1 MDVRRYYMEKFDY
14 ELDEFFRKLAICPS
28 VAFAGDSGSGKSTAI
43 IEVVNDYM
51 VKLLGNNIGSIQSS
65 KVRNQIVPMVM
76 SSANDETL
84 MMIRFSDIHLDVFFD
99 NARTIISETII
110 KENGEIEEE
119 AINDAIC
126 EILKPKRT
134 KAYDISMIFET
145 NLQDDLMDRFRYV
158 LKDCC
163 HKIIKKESDEDYL
176 PDIIVDLYKAAKKS
190 GKSTSKRDLLA
201 KETERRIKSANF
213 EDLNGVFK
221 DISKVIKQDIIQ
233 SISDL
238 ESKGVLVGTNE
249 SDYYIVIKDTYLP
262 EIDKFMKD
270 LYTPSGKETVISCVT
285 YFTPMSSYMKE
296 LFKESYFYKEN
307 TPIISIND
315 LKGLE
320 LGADSVNETI
330 YSIGSIMPDRIIIF
344 HRMKDTVKGFDSLLT
359 SMKANFPKIPIYGV
373 FSFADLTIGDYIR
386 ADFGSVSGPGIPV
399 DKEQEPE
406 YYKNSVQNAYARV
419 EDDIKQYTKE
429 MIPIQYDNELGSYCI
444 CSNIP
449 EYSSDIDSILLNK
462 RLYSKTRFSN
472 LMVKVINEVKY
483 KYKKYT
489 FIEENND
496 LSITIND
503 EKLRELIC
511 SCIAKHDKRYIAE
524 YYSYR
529 NVNPHWN
536 TIYKWRRMHR
546 IGSGWKSNANV
557 YANINIFIGPMLSSF
572 ISKSEMEDILDFKYL
587 EDMSK
592 VNQIK
597 EYFNYNL
604 EKDIDKYKREIAKQL
619 AYNGFSTEF
628 DEKYY
633 TGALDLIKEKL
644 FSEEY
649 WYQSLKEVMERII
662 EETKDKTF
670 N

>member
-28 VAFAGDSGSGKSTAI
+28 VAFGGDSGSGKSTAI

-51 VKLLGNNIGSIQSS
+51 GKLLRNNIGSIQSS
-65 KVRNQIVPMVM
+65 KVRNQIVPMLM
-76 SSANDETL
+76 GGENNETL
-84 MMIRFSDIHLDVFFD
+84 MMIRFSDVHLDIFID
-99 NARTIISETII
+99 NAITIISETII
-110 KENGEIEEE
+110 KAKGVIEDED
-119 AINDAIC
+119 IDDAIC
-126 EILKPKRT
+126 EILKPKGT

-145 NLQDDLMDRFRYV
+145 NHQDDLIDRFRNI
-158 LKDCC
+158 LKNCC
-163 HKIIKKESDEDYL
+163 QKIVKKETDEDYL
-176 PDIIVDLYKAAKKS
+176 PDVVSELFKAAKKLE
-190 GKSTSKRDLLA
+190 KSTSKRDLLE
-201 KETERRIKSANF
+201 KETARRIKSANF
-213 EDLNGVFK
+213 EDLNEVFK
-221 DISKVIKQDIIQ
+221 DISKVIKQNIIQ

-249 SDYYIVIKDTYLP
+249 SDYYIVIKYTYLQ

-270 LYTPSGKETVISCVT
+270 LYTPSGKETVISCVS
-285 YFTPMSSYMKE
+285 YFTPMSSDMKS
-296 LFKESYFYKEN
+296 LFKNAGYYKEN
-307 TPIISIND
+307 TPVISIND

-330 YSIGSIMPDRIIIF
+330 YSIGDIMPDRIIIF

-399 DKEQEPE
+399 DKEKEPE
-406 YYKNSVQNAYARV
+406 YYKNAVQNAYARV
-419 EDDIKQYTKE
+419 EADIKQYTKE
-429 MIPIQYDNELGSYCI
+429 MTPIQNNNELGSYCI

-449 EYSSDIDSILLNK
+449 EYSSDIDSILLHK
-462 RLYSKTRFSN
+462 RLYSETRFSY
-472 LMVKVINEVKY
+472 LMVNIIKEVKC
-483 KYKKYT
+483 KYKNYT
-489 FIEENND
+489 LTAENND
-496 LSITIND
+496 LFITIND
-503 EKLRELIC
+503 EKLKELIC
-511 SCIAKHDKRYIAE
+511 SCIAKHEKRYIAE

-557 YANINIFIGPMLSSF
+557 YDNINIFIGPMLSSF

-597 EYFNYNL
+597 EYFTYNL
-604 EKDIDKYKREIAKQL
+604 EKDIDKYKREIAKQV
-619 AYNGFSTEF
+619 AYNGYASEF
-628 DEKYY
+628 DGRYY
-633 TGALDLIKEKL
+633 AGALDLIKEKL
-644 FSEEY
+644 FSEKY

-670 N
+670 S